1 MDVNKCCWGVVSGS
15 YSDYVVHAVY
25 LTKTSAEVAAGLANR
40 LRNAGDD
47 RYEVEDFPLGTL
59 PRSVVES
66 WQVVRSWP
74 IPDPRAR

>member
-1 MDVNKCCWGVVSGS
+1 MDVNKCWGVVSGS

-47 RYEVEDFPLGTL
+47 RYEVLQLGATDEE
-59 PRSVVES
+59 VDQA
-66 WQVVRSWP
+66 WQVMHSWH
-74 IPDPRAR
+74 IPDTRAR